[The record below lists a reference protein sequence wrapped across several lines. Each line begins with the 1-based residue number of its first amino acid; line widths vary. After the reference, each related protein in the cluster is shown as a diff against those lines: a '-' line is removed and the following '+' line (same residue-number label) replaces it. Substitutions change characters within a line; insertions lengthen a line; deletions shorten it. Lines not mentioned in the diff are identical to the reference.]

1 MSEQYPARLP
11 KINFFKLNSPAINI
25 KRFPVLKQSTDLTY
39 GHIPQQII
47 KLSVPIMGTSF
58 IQMAYSMID
67 MIWLGR
73 VGSDAVAAVGAATFF
88 TWLGISLMLITRT
101 GAEVGVSQS
110 LGSGDNKRAISFA
123 QQSLTG
129 ALVLAILY
137 GILTYIFA
145 PGLIGFFKLTNTDV
159 NHNAVSYLRIISAGS
174 LLYYSNPTFSGVFN
188 GAGNSKLP
196 FRINSIGLM
205 LNIVADPLL
214 IFGVGPI
221 PQMGSDGAAYATVA
235 SQGLVLLLFIIRI
248 KKGKSPLKKASILSG
263 LDLPYMRKIFKLGL
277 PVAMQSILFAIF
289 AMILARIV
297 GRWGALPIAVQSVGA
312 QIEAL
317 SWMTASGFA
326 TALGAFVGQNF
337 GAAKWERIYKG
348 FLITVGLSSVVGFI
362 VGILF
367 VGFGQQVFGIF
378 IPEPD
383 AIQMGGKYLEILGY
397 SQIFMC
403 MEIATSGAFNGI
415 GRTMP
420 PSIIGITLT
429 GMRIPL
435 ALVLALGTSL
445 GLLGVWW
452 SLSLTSILKGI
463 ILFVWF
469 YRLATKHPDNLAMQG
484 RPLQF
489 IRLIPNRIR
498 QQFLGI
504 KTK

>member
-1 MSEQYPARLP
+1 M
-11 KINFFKLNSPAINI
+11 
-25 KRFPVLKQSTDLTY
+25 KQSTDLTY

-101 GAEVGVSQS
+101 GAEVGVSQA
-110 LGSGDNKRAISFA
+110 LGAGDNKRAIIFA

-129 ALVLAILY
+129 ALILAVLY

-145 PGLIGFFKLTNTDV
+145 PSLIGFFNLTNTGV
-159 NHNAVSYLRIISAGS
+159 NHAAISYLRIISAGS
-174 LLYYSNPTFSGVFN
+174 LLFYSNPTFSGVFN

-196 FRINSIGLM
+196 FRINSVGLL
-205 LNIVADPLL
+205 LNIVADPVL
-214 IFGVGPI
+214 IFGIGPV
-221 PQMGSDGAAYATVA
+221 PQLGSDGAAYATVA
-235 SQGLVLLLFIIRI
+235 SQGLVLLLFILRIRR
-248 KKGKSPLKKASILSG
+248 GKSPLKKASMLSG
-263 LDLPYMRKIFKLGL
+263 LNIPYVRKIFKLGL

-326 TALGAFVGQNF
+326 TALGAFTGQNF
-337 GAAKWERIYKG
+337 GAGKWERIYKG
-348 FLITVGLSSVVGFI
+348 FLVTVGISSLIGLAVT
-362 VGILF
+362 ILF
-367 VGFGQQVFGIF
+367 VGFGRQVFSIF
-378 IPEPD
+378 IPEPE
-383 AIQMGGKYLEILGY
+383 AIKLGSQYLKILGY

-403 MEIATSGAFNGI
+403 LEIATSGAFNGI

-420 PSIIGITLT
+420 PSIIGTTLT
-429 GMRIPL
+429 GMRVPIAFL
-435 ALVLALGTSL
+435 LALGTSL
-445 GLLGVWW
+445 GVLGVWW
-452 SLSLTSILKGI
+452 SLSITSILKGI
-463 ILFVWF
+463 ILFIWF
-469 YRLATKHPDNLAMQG
+469 YRVVTKHPENIAVQG
-484 RPLQF
+484 HPLQF

-498 QQFLGI
+498 QQFLGTN
-504 KTK
+504 TK

>member
-1 MSEQYPARLP
+1 M
-11 KINFFKLNSPAINI
+11 
-25 KRFPVLKQSTDLTY
+25 KQSTDLTY

-221 PQMGSDGAAYATVA
+221 PQMGSDGAAM
-235 SQGLVLLLFIIRI
+235 Q
-248 KKGKSPLKKASILSG
+248 PLPHRGWCCYCLS
-263 LDLPYMRKIFKLGL
+263 F
-277 PVAMQSILFAIF
+277 
-289 AMILARIV
+289 
-297 GRWGALPIAVQSVGA
+297 
-312 QIEAL
+312 E
-317 SWMTASGFA
+317 
-326 TALGAFVGQNF
+326 
-337 GAAKWERIYKG
+337 
-348 FLITVGLSSVVGFI
+348 
-362 VGILF
+362 
-367 VGFGQQVFGIF
+367 
-378 IPEPD
+378 
-383 AIQMGGKYLEILGY
+383 
-397 SQIFMC
+397 
-403 MEIATSGAFNGI
+403 
-415 GRTMP
+415 
-420 PSIIGITLT
+420 
-429 GMRIPL
+429 
-435 ALVLALGTSL
+435 
-445 GLLGVWW
+445 
-452 SLSLTSILKGI
+452 
-463 ILFVWF
+463 
-469 YRLATKHPDNLAMQG
+469 
-484 RPLQF
+484 
-489 IRLIPNRIR
+489 
-498 QQFLGI
+498 
-504 KTK
+504 